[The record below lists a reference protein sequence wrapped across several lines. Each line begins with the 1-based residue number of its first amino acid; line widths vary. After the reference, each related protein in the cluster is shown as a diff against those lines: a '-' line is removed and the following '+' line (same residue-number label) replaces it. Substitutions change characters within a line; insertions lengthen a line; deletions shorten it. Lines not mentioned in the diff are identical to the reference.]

1 MQIVIVGAGYVGL
14 VSSACFAEAGIN
26 VACVD
31 SNAERIRQLQEGH
44 IPIFE
49 PGLEEL
55 VERNARAGR
64 LVFSDTL
71 GDEIAQAD
79 AVFIAVGTPTRR
91 DSQAAD
97 LSFVNQAARGI
108 AERLDPKQARTVIVT
123 KSTVPVGTASS
134 IEKLVVAARPEL
146 RPRRDFDV
154 ASNPEFLRE
163 GSAIEDFMRPARVIC
178 GTDGAHAER
187 VLRELYTPL
196 SDRGTPMMFTDR
208 ATAELIKL
216 ASNSF
221 LAMKV
226 SFINEIADLC
236 EQCNADVQDLA
247 RGLGLDQ
254 RIGPRFLRAGPGFG
268 GSCFPKDADALVAI
282 AREHGVDAH
291 LVETTIR
298 VNDLRKHAMAERI
311 RALMG
316 GSVAGKRIA
325 VLGVTFKPNTD
336 DLREAPSLVI
346 VPELIAMGA
355 LVAAY
360 DPAAS
365 ANARSLP
372 AFQGVL
378 WVESAEAAMREADAV
393 VLLTEWDEFRRLSAR
408 RTAELLRG
416 PIVIDLRNALDP
428 EDLQSAGLQYY
439 GVGRGRVQPNPA
451 HPPGR
456 DRKPD

>member
-55 VERNARAGR
+55 VERNAGAGR
-64 LVFSDTL
+64 LVFRDNL

-79 AVFIAVGTPTRR
+79 AVFIAVGTPTHR

-108 AERLDPKQARTVIVT
+108 AERLDPKQGRTVIVT
-123 KSTVPVGTASS
+123 KSTVPVGTAIS

-146 RPRRDFDV
+146 RPGRDFDV

-178 GTDGAHAER
+178 GTEGAHAER
-187 VLRELYTPL
+187 VLRELYAPL

-282 AREHGVDAH
+282 AREHGVDAQ

-346 VPELIAMGA
+346 VPELMAMDA
-355 LVAAY
+355 SVAAY

-365 ANARSLP
+365 ANARSVP
-372 AFQGVL
+372 ALQGVL

-393 VLLTEWDEFRRLSAR
+393 VVLTEWDEFRSLSAR
-408 RTAELLRG
+408 RMAELLRG
-416 PIVIDLRNALDP
+416 PVVIDLRNALDP
-428 EDLQSAGLQYY
+428 EDVQSVGLQYY
-439 GVGRGRVQPNPA
+439 GVGRGRVQPTPA
-451 HPPGR
+451 HRPGR

>member
-1 MQIVIVGAGYVGL
+1 MQVVIVGAGYVGL

-49 PGLEEL
+49 PGLKEL
-55 VERNARAGR
+55 VERNAGAGR
-64 LVFSDTL
+64 LVFRDGL
-71 GDEIAQAD
+71 GAEISQAD
-79 AVFIAVGTPTRR
+79 AIFIAVGTPTRR
-91 DSQAAD
+91 DSRAAD
-97 LSFVNQAARGI
+97 LSFVNQATRGI
-108 AERLDPKQARTVIVT
+108 AERLDPKHSRTVIVT

-134 IEKLVVAARPEL
+134 IEKLVVEARPEL
-146 RPRRDFDV
+146 RPGRDFDV

-163 GSAIEDFMRPARVIC
+163 GSAIEDFMQPARVIC
-178 GTDGAHAER
+178 GTEGAHAER
-187 VLRELYTPL
+187 VLRELYAPL
-196 SDRGTPMMFTDR
+196 SVRGTPMMFTDR

-226 SFINEIADLC
+226 SFMNEIADLC

-282 AREHGVDAH
+282 AREHGVDAQ

-298 VNDLRKHAMAERI
+298 VNDSRKHAMAERVC
-311 RALMG
+311 ALMG

-346 VPELIAMGA
+346 VPELIAMDA
-355 LVAAY
+355 SVAAY

-365 ANARSLP
+365 ADARSVP

-378 WVESAEAAMREADAV
+378 WAESAEAAMKEADAV
-393 VLLTEWDEFRRLSAR
+393 VVLTEWDEFRSLSAQR
-408 RTAELLRG
+408 MAELLRE
-416 PIVIDLRNALDP
+416 PIVVDLRNALDP
-428 EDLQSAGLQYY
+428 KDLQRAGLQYY
-439 GVGRGRVQPNPA
+439 GVGRGRVQPTPA
-451 HPPGR
+451 HRSGR

>member
-31 SNAERIRQLQEGH
+31 SNAERIRQLQAGH
-44 IPIFE
+44 VPIFE

-55 VERNARAGR
+55 VERNAGAGR
-64 LVFSDTL
+64 LVFRDGL

-79 AVFIAVGTPTRR
+79 AIFIAVGTPTRR

-97 LSFVNQAARGI
+97 LRFVNQATRGI
-108 AERLDPKQARTVIVT
+108 AERLDPRQGRTVIVT

-146 RPRRDFDV
+146 MPGRDFDV

-163 GSAIEDFMRPARVIC
+163 GSAIEDFMQPARVVC
-178 GTDGAHAER
+178 GTDGTHAER
-187 VLRELYTPL
+187 VLRDLYAPL
-196 SDRGTPMMFTDR
+196 SVRGTPMMFTDR

-247 RGLGLDQ
+247 RGLGLDP

-282 AREHGVDAH
+282 AREHGVDAQ

-298 VNDLRKHAMAERI
+298 VNDARKHAMAERV

-316 GSVAGKRIA
+316 GSIAGKRIA

-346 VPELIAMGA
+346 VPELIAMDA
-355 LVAAY
+355 SVAAY

-365 ANARSLP
+365 AHARSMP
-372 AFQGVL
+372 AFRGVR
-378 WVESAEAAMREADAV
+378 WVESAEAAMRGADAV
-393 VLLTEWDEFRRLSAR
+393 VVLTEWDEFRNLSAQR
-408 RTAELLRG
+408 MAELLRE
-416 PIVIDLRNALDP
+416 PIVVDLRNTLDP
-428 EDLQSAGLQYY
+428 KHLQSAGLQYY
-439 GVGRGRVQPNPA
+439 GVGRGRVQPTPA
-451 HPPGR
+451 HRPGR
-456 DRKPD
+456 DRQPD

>member
-26 VACVD
+26 VTCVD
-31 SNAERIRQLQEGH
+31 SNAERIRQLRKGH

-55 VERNARAGR
+55 AERNAGAGR
-64 LVFSDTL
+64 LVFRDDL
-71 GDEIAQAD
+71 GDEIARAD

-108 AERLDPKQARTVIVT
+108 AERLDPTQGRTVIVT

-134 IEKLVVAARPEL
+134 IEQLVIASRPEL
-146 RPRRDFDV
+146 MPGRDFDV

-163 GSAIEDFMRPARVIC
+163 GSAIEDFMRPDRVIC
-178 GTDGAHAER
+178 GTEDAHAER
-187 VLRELYTPL
+187 VLRELYAPL
-196 SDRGTPMMFTDR
+196 IVRGTPMMFTDR

-216 ASNSF
+216 TSNSF

-226 SFINEIADLC
+226 SFINEMADLC

-268 GSCFPKDADALVAI
+268 GSCFPKDADALVAV
-282 AREHGVDAH
+282 AREHGVDAQ
-291 LVETTIR
+291 LVEATIR
-298 VNDLRKHAMAERI
+298 VNDGRKHAMAERI
-311 RALMG
+311 RAVME

-346 VPELIAMGA
+346 IPELIAMGA
-355 LVAAY
+355 SVSAY

-365 ANARSLP
+365 ANAASVP
-372 AFQGVL
+372 AFRGVL
-378 WVESAEAAMREADAV
+378 WAESAEEAMRRADAV
-393 VLLTEWDEFRRLSAR
+393 VVLTEWDEFRSLSAQR
-408 RTAELLRG
+408 MAALLRE
-416 PIVIDLRNALDP
+416 PIVVDLRNALDP
-428 EDLQSAGLQYY
+428 QDLQSAGLHYY
-439 GVGRGRVQPNPA
+439 GVGRGRVQPTPA
-451 HPPGR
+451 HGTDRGR
-456 DRKPD
+456 MPD